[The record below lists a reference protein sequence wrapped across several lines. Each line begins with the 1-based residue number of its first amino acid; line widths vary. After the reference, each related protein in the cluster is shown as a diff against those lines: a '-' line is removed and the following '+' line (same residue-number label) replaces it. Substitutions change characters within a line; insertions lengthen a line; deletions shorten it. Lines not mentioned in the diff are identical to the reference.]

1 MAVAV
6 LGDFDMP
13 HDLDSVALETWNGK
27 DESLEA
33 GRQAVYHRARCNGA
47 ASLGNYTDEMEAD
60 GVGFS
65 SSPHRHEW
73 RDD

>member
-1 MAVAV
+1 MR
-6 LGDFDMP
+6 

-27 DESLEA
+27 DTNLEA
-33 GRQAVYHRARCNGA
+33 GRQALYHRARCNGA

-60 GVGFS
+60 GVGFG
-65 SSPHRHEW
+65 SSPHRQGW

>member
-1 MAVAV
+1 
-6 LGDFDMP
+6 MP

-33 GRQAVYHRARCNGA
+33 GRQAVYHRVWCNGA

-60 GVGFS
+60 GLGFS
-65 SSPHRHEW
+65 SSPYRHE
-73 RDD
+73 

>member
-1 MAVAV
+1 LAVAV

-13 HDLDSVALETWNGK
+13 HDLDSLTLETWNGK
-27 DESLEA
+27 DENLEA

-47 ASLGNYTDEMEAD
+47 ASLGNHMDEMEAD
-60 GVGFS
+60 GVGFH
-65 SSPHRHEW
+65 SSPHRHQW

>member
-1 MAVAV
+1 LAVAV

-13 HDLDSVALETWNGK
+13 HDLDSVVLEAWNGK
-27 DESLEA
+27 DENLEA
-33 GRQAVYHRARCNGA
+33 GRQVRYHRARCNG

-65 SSPHRHEW
+65 SSPHRHEL

>member
-13 HDLDSVALETWNGK
+13 HDLDSVALKTWNGK
-27 DESLEA
+27 DENLEA
-33 GRQAVYHRARCNGA
+33 GREALYHHACCNGA

-60 GVGFS
+60 GVGFR